1 MGRREGGA
9 EANVSIGGF
18 CQCVAGGSMPWSRK
32 HKRKDDCLE
41 KEEKQF
47 SVVPYLKV
55 YTGHLN

>member
-41 KEEKQF
+41 KEEK
-47 SVVPYLKV
+47 
-55 YTGHLN
+55 